1 MDKEQIV
8 QKIKSHTKDNKISC
22 KQAMKI
28 AEEEEIPTRDIGE
41 MLNEMKIKI
50 MGCQLGC
57 FP

>member
-1 MDKEQIV
+1 MNKEQVV
-8 QKIKSHTKDNKISC
+8 QKIKSNTKDNKISC

-28 AEEEEIPTRDIGE
+28 AEEEGVTTKEIGK